1 MSTLQTETDR
11 APSTMHMYSLTT
23 CTYAPISFG
32 EVRYP

>member
-11 APSTMHMYSLTT
+11 APSTMLYSLTT